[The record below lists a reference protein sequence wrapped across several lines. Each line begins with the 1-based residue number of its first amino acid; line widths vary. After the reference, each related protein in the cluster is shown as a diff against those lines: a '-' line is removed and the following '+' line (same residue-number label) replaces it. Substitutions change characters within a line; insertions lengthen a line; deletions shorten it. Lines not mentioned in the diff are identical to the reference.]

1 MLDPD
6 TRAVLLDAL
15 RPPSGMVLDRAVG
28 TTFTLDLETLLLA
41 PLAFAWF
48 DTETSEGGVPD
59 PIALLEAVRRH
70 AEHIDVFCQAGLIRM
85 PPRDRP
91 LLALLENSVHPIAQ
105 PQGGIFHPKTWAI
118 RYKNP
123 QSGESALRILVLSR
137 NLTFDRSWDVIVRL
151 DEGSGMSGGDLPDL
165 LRWLPEQAVLPM
177 ADSRRSAVEE
187 LAKDIQGAHFEV
199 PPGFETAAVE
209 VLGLGSDVDVHQPE
223 RILVMSPFVSD
234 SLLQAWSD
242 GPREAT
248 LVSTTEAL
256 DRLAETTLARY
267 REILVLDPNANG
279 FEGTAAADEIAAER
293 TTGTLTGLHAKIVI
307 RERGGR
313 AQMVAGSANATGAG
327 YGGNIEAV
335 VLLEGPT
342 RAVGIGVL
350 LDGETGSGSFRNL
363 LVPYAREETE
373 PTEPTEEERL
383 VSRIERLGMAI
394 AGNALKATVTETA
407 EDAFALRLTSRGKL
421 PADPDVTVDWR
432 PITLPSS
439 VATRASA
446 GEPVDLTWQ
455 GVSFTALT
463 GFFVFEISAKLGRRT
478 LRATFVTVADLVG
491 AADDRLRRIVSAQLA
506 SRADVIRYL
515 LFLLSGVSPDDG
527 LVLAGGTHSPGDGH
541 WDSGIELPLLETMV
555 RALARNPESLD
566 HVGRLLED
574 LQSRPELVPP
584 GMKEVW
590 DPIWQARKAMR

>member
-70 AEHIDVFCQAGLIRM
+70 AEHIDVFCQAGLIRV
-85 PPRDRP
+85 PPHDRP

-105 PQGGIFHPKTWAI
+105 PRGGIFHPKTWAI

-151 DEGSGMSGGDLPDL
+151 DEGGGMSEGDLPGL

-187 LAKDIQGAHFEV
+187 LAEDIQGAHFEV
-199 PPGFETAAVE
+199 PPGFDAAV
-209 VLGLGSDVDVHQPE
+209 VQVFGLGGDVTVPQPE

-234 SLLQAWSD
+234 AILHAWSD
-242 GPREAT
+242 GPTEAT

-335 VLLEGPT
+335 VQLEGPR
-342 RAVGIGVL
+342 RAVGIGAL

-373 PTEPTEEERL
+373 PTEPTDEERL

-394 AGNALKATVTETA
+394 AGNALRATVTETA
-407 EDAFALRLTSRGKL
+407 EDAFELRLTSRRKL

-478 LRATFVTVADLVG
+478 LRATFVTVANLVG
-491 AADDRLRRIVSAQLA
+491 APDDRLRRIVSAQLA

-527 LVLAGGTHSPGDGH
+527 LVLVGGPHSPGDGH
-541 WDSGIELPLLETMV
+541 WDIGIELPLLETMV

-584 GMKEVW
+584 GLKEVW
-590 DPIWQARKAMR
+590 DPIWQARQAMR